1 MINEPFAALAGI
13 ALGVAVGW
21 ATFQIVFP
29 PNKDLIRDCSITG
42 VHILDSE
49 TVVVC
54 KVVKVRT
61 QEVPSPTNT
70 KPEVTL

>member
-1 MINEPFAALAGI
+1 MKEFLTAFVFVLAGF
-13 ALGVAVGW
+13 VAGHVVSSKTRE
-21 ATFQIVFP
+21 A
-29 PNKDLIRDCSITG
+29 KLIRDCSITG
-42 VHILDSE
+42 VHIIADE

-61 QEVPSPTNT
+61 QEVPSPANT

>member
-1 MINEPFAALAGI
+1 MSNSSLVLLWVGGILLGI
-13 ALGVAVGW
+13 AIGSYIQR
-21 ATFQIVFP
+21 TSKETDF
-29 PNKDLIRDCSITG
+29 IRDCSITG
-42 VHILDSE
+42 AHVLDNE

>member
-1 MINEPFAALAGI
+1 MKEFLTAFVFVLAGFVM
-13 ALGVAVGW
+13 GVSINSRIEEA
-21 ATFQIVFP
+21 
-29 PNKDLIRDCSITG
+29 KLIRDCSITG
-42 VHILDSE
+42 VHIIADD

-61 QEVPSPTNT
+61 QEIPSPANT

>member
-1 MINEPFAALAGI
+1 MKEFLTAFVFVL
-13 ALGVAVGW
+13 
-21 ATFQIVFP
+21 ATFVAGGASTSWI
-29 PNKDLIRDCSITG
+29 KEAKLIRDCSITG
-42 VHILDSE
+42 VHIIADD

-61 QEVPSPTNT
+61 QEVPSPANT